1 MRRYFSMTLLI
12 FFGSIILFFLTL
24 YCTQDETFIMP
35 LGFVLF
41 FMMSIII
48 TLLIRIKEI
57 IKRNELRH

>member
-1 MRRYFSMTLLI
+1 MRRYISITLLI

-24 YCTQDETFIMP
+24 NCIQDETFILS

-41 FMMSIII
+41 LMMSIII

-57 IKRNELRH
+57 LKRNELRH